1 MKTSVIIP
9 VKSFSKSKSRLN
21 ISSSNVEDLCKLML
35 KEILHVISETKLIDD
50 TILVSKDESAFNIG
64 RKFNCIEIVDEDES
78 GVNDA
83 VSLADQFLIEHGY
96 DCSVILPQDIPLIF
110 PQDLDTLFA
119 YYQTKKCAIITP
131 SRHFDGTNALL
142 RMSNPSIKTR
152 YDEGSYK
159 YQFEPLKNA
168 QINYSIALIQ
178 RIMIDL
184 DNIIDVKHMLKLNI
198 KPSFCSKLKTIFS
211 DSN

>member
-1 MKTSVIIP
+1 M
-9 VKSFSKSKSRLN
+9 
-21 ISSSNVEDLCKLML
+21 
-35 KEILHVISETKLIDD
+35 
-50 TILVSKDESAFNIG
+50 
-64 RKFNCIEIVDEDES
+64 
-78 GVNDA
+78 
-83 VSLADQFLIEHGY
+83 ADQFLIEHDYG
-96 DCSVILPQDIPLIF
+96 CSVILPQDIPLIF

-119 YYQTKKCAIITP
+119 YYQTKKRAIITP

-142 RMSNPSIKTR
+142 RMSSPSIKTR

-168 QINYSIALIQ
+168 QINYSIALIH

-198 KPSFCSKLKTIFS
+198 KPSFCSKLETIFS